1 MKILSRAF
9 SFLFLTG
16 LLSMVVS
23 CSSSGDDT
31 DMPDTDNDTN
41 SAFCTNA
48 DGNQYPIGSCL
59 CDDTPPCTS
68 SFTTVSQNKV
78 NQEFFIEAIQI
89 SGPGSPQ
96 TRTVPHSTKLP
107 LYDKE
112 AIASF
117 TDINVDEVTFIT
129 FIGQRLSN
137 YLVTDSDDIT
147 RMFREGESYDSAFIT
162 FVISDDVVPNAVLT
176 TDVSVIRDLDPF
188 NDLWSQTNT
197 VIEEGQLTITLK
209 DPADHVLGNTLNDD
223 NTLGDP
229 IESITFIANPSAFQD
244 PSTSLKE
251 TNGTMVAKWMGDFQA
266 FYDPIFTILDSKD
279 IAIIRR
285 VNGINGIRN
294 SHNFY
299 GIPN

>member
-1 MKILSRAF
+1 
-9 SFLFLTG
+9 
-16 LLSMVVS
+16 MVIS
-23 CSSSGDDT
+23 CTSDGSENDI
-31 DMPDTDNDTN
+31 PDPDADGNTTV
-41 SAFCTNA
+41 CTNA
-48 DGNQYPIGSCL
+48 DGNEYPSGSCL
-59 CDDTPPCTS
+59 CDNTPPCTS
-68 SFTTVSQNKV
+68 SFTTVSQNKI
-78 NQEFFIEAIQI
+78 NQEFYIEAIQI

-96 TRTVPHSTKLP
+96 TRTVPHATRLP

-117 TDINVDEVTFIT
+117 TDINVNEVTFIT
-129 FIGQRLSN
+129 LIGQRLSAP
-137 YLVTDSDDIT
+137 LVTDSDDIT

-162 FVISDDVVPNAVLT
+162 FVISNDVVPNAVLT
-176 TDVSVIRDLDPF
+176 TDVSVIRDPNPF
-188 NDLWSQTNT
+188 NDFRSQTNT
-197 VIEEGQLTITLK
+197 IIEEGQLTVTLK
-209 DPADHVLGNTLNDD
+209 DPNDHVLGNTLNDD

-244 PSTSLKE
+244 PTTSSKE

-279 IAIIRR
+279 IAIVRR